1 MQQNK
6 LARIFYFQFQVN
18 AKKLLNADKTD
29 TLPKNDGF
37 KRNNLCLMQITM
49 NESKSVSKMVCNH
62 DECNILFAS
71 TRIDR
76 CSQVNQ

>member
-29 TLPKNDGF
+29 TLPKDNGF
-37 KRNNLCLMQITM
+37 KRNMLDADN
-49 NESKSVSKMVCNH
+49 NV
-62 DECNILFAS
+62 
-71 TRIDR
+71 
-76 CSQVNQ
+76 

>member
-29 TLPKNDGF
+29 TLPKSDGF
-37 KRNNLCLMQITM
+37 
-49 NESKSVSKMVCNH
+49 
-62 DECNILFAS
+62 
-71 TRIDR
+71 
-76 CSQVNQ
+76 